1 MEGLNLFV
9 SQSEQQIRLKE
20 DLAAPLRTMQE
31 SARRIAKVS
40 IESRLPVNEDEYV
53 SSFRVELMDAVMQW
67 CRGAKFA
74 DICKLTDVF
83 EGSIIRAF
91 RRLQELLRQMMQAA
105 KAIGNTELETKFTGS
120 LEKLERQGSIIFSP

>member
-9 SQSEQQIRLKE
+9 SQSEQKIRLKE